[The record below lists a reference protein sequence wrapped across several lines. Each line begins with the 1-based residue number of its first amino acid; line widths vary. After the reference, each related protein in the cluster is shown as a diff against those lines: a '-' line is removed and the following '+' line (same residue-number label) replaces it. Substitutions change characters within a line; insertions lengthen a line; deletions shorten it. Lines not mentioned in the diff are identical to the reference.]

1 MNVQE
6 NVSVFVCGAQ
16 KGGTTSLYAHFLEHP
31 DLQDPDEKE
40 IHFFDDETIDWHD
53 PCYDLLHARFDGSAG
68 ARLRYDITPIY
79 QFWPDSLR
87 RIADYNPDAKLIFL
101 FRDPY
106 ERALSHWAMEFAR
119 HAEDLDFRRAIREG
133 RDRLSNLPRNAPA
146 WREYSYLER
155 GLYGEQ
161 IERALQLFP
170 AGQMLFLRSEGLRD
184 DYMTTLKAIQDFL
197 GISPFPDTGPKRE
210 HQRYATPGTGKTG
223 PDDLAL
229 IAKFVASDLDKF
241 CQLSGLDTSG
251 WPTRNAISPVQS
263 SVIEMALSA

>member
-31 DLQDPDEKE
+31 DLQDPNEKE
-40 IHFFDDETIDWHD
+40 IHFFDDETVDWHD
-53 PCYDLLHARFDGSAG
+53 PCYDLLHARFDGPAG

-79 QFWPDSLR
+79 QFWPNALS
-87 RIADYNPDAKLIFL
+87 RIAEYNPDAKLIFL

-119 HAEDLDFRRAIREG
+119 RAENLDFRRAIREG
-133 RDRLSNLPRNAPA
+133 RNRLSDLPRNAPA

-161 IERALQLFP
+161 IEKALQLFP
-170 AGQMLFLRSEGLRD
+170 ADQMLFLRSEDLRD
-184 DYMTTLKAIQDFL
+184 DHVTTLKSIEEFL

-210 HQRYATPGTGKTG
+210 HRRYATPETSGAG

-229 IAKFVASDLDKF
+229 IARFVALDLEKF
-241 CQLSGLDTSG
+241 SQLSGLDISG
-251 WPTRNAISPVQS
+251 WPTRNAMGTTRAP
-263 SVIEMALSA
+263 VIEMALSA